1 MPRPTRSGAKFLDS
15 FMWNTVTVGHVTDDH
30 DVIAIAKDGD
40 QHCFLNTAK
49 LGHSV
54 KHSAQTEVAQT
65 FPLPFA
71 AVT

>member
-1 MPRPTRSGAKFLDS
+1 MPRPTPSGAKFLDS
-15 FMWNTVTVGHVTDDH
+15 FMWNMVRGGDFTDDH

-54 KHSAQTEVAQT
+54 RHATQTEVAQT
-65 FPLPFA
+65 FPLPFS